1 MSFVIARQAIFDQN
15 QEVIGYEVYL
25 RKSEDLDHYPEDVP
39 FNKATFIV
47 AELIAEIGMQ
57 KVAEGKKVFM
67 NVTLDSILN
76 KVLDLLTPEKMVFEL
91 IPSKVELGQSI
102 YQNVLK
108 RIDELKGN
116 GAEISLHEGLYSSK
130 YIDLLERSNI
140 IEMTAENLEE
150 NRILGA
156 KRNQKK
162 VLISKIEDESQY
174 AKAKA
179 LADYFEGNYLQR
191 PSVIKEFEIAPF
203 LKTTLLRMIS
213 ALNTALSI
221 RDFANIIS
229 SDVGMSAKLL
239 RFVNSAYFAHRKEI
253 KDIIQACSY
262 LGMENLKKFTL
273 LVATNDYVTVENPE
287 LWKKS
292 LVRATIAEEIARKL
306 KPDLANEAY
315 LVGLFSLID
324 EILNVDKVEFL
335 KEVNV
340 DQIIIDTFTGN
351 NPLLE
356 EILNTSIVLENA
368 ILEGDE
374 EKINKVVSE
383 VSEKVGIE
391 SYKLK
396 NKLLDALTKAEE
408 VLKL

>member
-1 MSFVIARQAIFDQN
+1 MSFVIARQAIFDQ
-15 QEVIGYEVYL
+15 QGEVFGYEVYL

-47 AELIAEIGMQ
+47 AELIAEIGM
-57 KVAEGKKVFM
+57 KRVADGKKVFM
-67 NVTLDSILN
+67 NVTLDSVLN
-76 KVLDLLTPEKMVFEL
+76 KVLDLLTPERMVFEI
-91 IPSKVELGQSI
+91 IPSKTELGQSI

-108 RIDELKGN
+108 RIDELKSN
-116 GAEISLHEGLYSSK
+116 GATITLNDGLYSSR
-130 YIDLLERSNI
+130 YIDLVERANI
-140 IEMTAENLEE
+140 IEMQAPKCEE
-150 NRILGA
+150 NKILGA
-156 KRNQKK
+156 KRNNKK
-162 VLISKIEDESQY
+162 VLISKIESESQY
-174 AKAKA
+174 SKVKAI
-179 LADYFEGNYLQR
+179 ADYFEGNYLQK
-191 PSVIKEFEIAPF
+191 PSIIKEFEIAPF

-213 ALNTALSI
+213 ALNTAQSI

-292 LVRATIAEEIARKL
+292 LIRATICEEIARKL
-306 KPDLANEAY
+306 KPELSNEAY

-324 EILNVDKVEFL
+324 EILHVDKVEFL

-340 DQIIIDTFTGN
+340 DQVIIDAFTGN
-351 NPLLE
+351 NPTLE
-356 EILNTSIVLENA
+356 EFLRMAISLETA
-368 ILEGDE
+368 LSEGEE
-374 EKINKVVSE
+374 EKVNNVIATVAQKLGMQPFE
-383 VSEKVGIE
+383 
-391 SYKLK
+391 LK
-396 NKLLDALTKAEE
+396 NKLLDAMTKAEE
-408 VLKL
+408 VLRL

>member
-1 MSFVIARQAIFDQN
+1 MSFVIARQGIFDQ
-15 QEVIGYEVYL
+15 QGEVVGYEVYL
-25 RKSEDLDHYPEDVP
+25 RKSEDLDRYPEDVP

-76 KVLDLLTPEKMVFEL
+76 KVLDLLTPERMVFEL

-108 RIDELKGN
+108 RLDELKGN
-116 GAEISLHEGLYSSK
+116 GALIALNEGLYSSK
-130 YIDLLERSNI
+130 YIDLLERSHI
-140 IEMTAENLEE
+140 IEMSATNLDE

-156 KRNQKK
+156 KRNNKK
-162 VLISKIEDESQY
+162 VLVSKIENESQFG
-174 AKAKA
+174 KVKN
-179 LADYFEGNYLQR
+179 LADYFEGNFLQK
-191 PSVIKEFEIAPF
+191 PTIIKEFEIAPF

-213 ALNTALSI
+213 ALNTAQSI

-292 LVRATIAEEIARKL
+292 LVRATIAEEIARKV
-306 KPDLANEAY
+306 KPDLTNEAY

-324 EILNVDKVEFL
+324 EILHVDKVEFL

-340 DQIIIDTFTGN
+340 DQIIIDAFTGN
-351 NPLLE
+351 NPDLE
-356 EILNTSIVLENA
+356 GILREATALETA
-368 ILEGDE
+368 LLEGDE
-374 EKINKVVSE
+374 EKLNAILAE
-383 VSEKVGIE
+383 VAQRVGIE

-408 VLKL
+408 ILKL